1 MPHSWWQIQ
10 LTINTAM
17 HTDSLAPVPLPARG
31 PAIPEIGYLLEE
43 IGDRLF
49 WLTDGYYQMMFLVA
63 DADVIAVDAPLTLG
77 HNITRAIRTVTKAEV
92 EHAIYSHSHADH
104 AGAMALYEPA
114 TMYAQADAARLL
126 ERDNDPNRPVPT
138 EIFTDSRR
146 IEVGGEILQLDYHG
160 SNHSPGNLFIYA
172 PNSRH

>member
-1 MPHSWWQIQ
+1 MSGSAAKDQLAHARMPVRAHHKQVRIEVREPRQ
-10 LTINTAM
+10 N
-17 HTDSLAPVPLPARG
+17 
-31 PAIPEIGYLLEE
+31 
-43 IGDRLF
+43 
-49 WLTDGYYQMMFLVA
+49 LVA